1 MRGVRIR
8 ALKLL
13 IMNEIITYDLTPWQK
28 EVYLDKTRFKVVVAG
43 RRCGKTRLSAIELIT
58 KATQCPSTD
67 ARVVYIA
74 PTQGMAYDLMWDLV
88 TTLAEPLIAK
98 AHINDG
104 DITLKSGVKIQIRGA
119 DKPDRLRGKKLY
131 YAILDEM
138 KDIKSGTWESSV
150 RPSLA
155 DLEGG
160 ALFIG
165 TPHPEAEEFRKYY
178 DLGQKDH
185 DKYDPEWKSWHFTTA
200 DNPYIKKTEIQ
211 AAKNTMGA
219 AEFFRE
225 FEASWDTTGANVLR
239 LEWFKKE
246 KPPDGEYSIFI
257 AIDPSGYESI
267 AEGKKKHLDY
277 FAISIVRVYDNGHW
291 WVQKIDYG
299 RWDVRES
306 AVRVLM
312 AIRTHKPMA
321 VGIEKGSLMRAL
333 LPYLEDLMRKNQ
345 VFAHIHQIPTASTS
359 KINRITYALQGLME
373 HGRIAFNPDENWDE
387 LKREMIGFPSERVH
401 DDLLD
406 SLSSITH
413 LSTVSYGKAS
423 DDPGWEPMDAMAGV

>member
-1 MRGVRIR
+1 MNDTVIDF
-8 ALKLL
+8 KLT
-13 IMNEIITYDLTPWQK
+13 NWQK
-28 EVYLDKTRFKVVVAG
+28 EVFLSDARFKVVVAG
-43 RRCGKTRLSAIELIT
+43 RRCGKTRLSAIALIT
-58 KATQCPSTD
+58 KATQCPSMD
-67 ARVVYIA
+67 ARVMYVA
-74 PTQGMAYDLMWDLV
+74 PTQGMAYDLMWQLV
-88 TTLAEPLIAK
+88 MMLAEPLIAK

-104 DITLKSGVKIQIRGA
+104 DITLKNGIMIQIRGA

-138 KDIKSGTWESSV
+138 KDIKTGTWESSI

-155 DLEGG
+155 DMEGG

-165 TPHPEAEEFRKYY
+165 TPAPEADEFRKYY
-178 DLGQKDH
+178 DFGQEDD

-200 DNPYIKKTEIQ
+200 DNPYIKKSEIL
-211 AAKNTMGA
+211 AAKNSMGA

-239 LEWFKKE
+239 LEWFKTAKA
-246 KPPDGEYSIFI
+246 PLGEYSTYI
-257 AIDPSGYESI
+257 AIDPAGYENVSS
-267 AEGKKKHLDY
+267 GKKTRLDY
-277 FAISIVRVYDNGHW
+277 FAIAVVRVYDNGHW

-312 AIRTHKPMA
+312 AIRTHKPIA

-333 LPYLEDLMRKNQ
+333 MPYLEDLMRKNQ

-359 KINRITYALQGLME
+359 KINRITYALQGLLE
-373 HGRIAFNPDENWDE
+373 HGRITFNPDENWDE
-387 LKREMIGFPSERVH
+387 LKKEMIGFPSERVH

-406 SLSSITH
+406 VLAQIFNLNT
-413 LSTVSYGKAS
+413 TTYGKES
-423 DDPGWEPMDAMAGV
+423 NEPDWEPLDEMAGV